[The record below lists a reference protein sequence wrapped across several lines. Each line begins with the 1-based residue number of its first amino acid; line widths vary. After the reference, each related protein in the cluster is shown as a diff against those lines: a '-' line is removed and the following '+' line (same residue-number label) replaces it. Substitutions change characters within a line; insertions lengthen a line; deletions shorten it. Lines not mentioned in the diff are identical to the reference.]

1 MPASLW
7 QYCQHNGL
15 DISRYTCT
23 TQDRLPAKRPRFPER
38 LPECPTYAARGVPHA
53 CGTQSLPATVG
64 THPPSRCTCAAASAA
79 WSVAE
84 HGDDVCGT
92 FQSSE
97 GETLTT
103 LGGLVIFGLLPT
115 LARIVMMQGRARA
128 GVVVGIQQSGIQTLL
143 PFHLRL
149 VRMRLHVMRLLYS
162 LRPIRADSGIRG
174 TNTSPG
180 FFSTF
185 GAHTLQGCDAFGL
198 REKRAGFS
206 FLSMLALFS
215 SYNGYKRHVIRL

>member
-1 MPASLW
+1 M
-7 QYCQHNGL
+7 
-15 DISRYTCT
+15 IF
-23 TQDRLPAKRPRFPER
+23 LP
-38 LPECPTYAARGVPHA
+38 Y
-53 CGTQSLPATVG
+53 
-64 THPPSRCTCAAASAA
+64 
-79 WSVAE
+79 
-84 HGDDVCGT
+84 T

-162 LRPIRADSGIRG
+162 LRPIRADAGIVG

-180 FFSTF
+180 FFSAF
-185 GAHTLQGCDAFGL
+185 GVHARHGCDAFGL
-198 REKRAGFS
+198 RESCAAGPALLLFILNPYCENITVITGDFS
-206 FLSMLALFS
+206 PF
-215 SYNGYKRHVIRL
+215 IRQCPSL